1 MFTSM
6 DVHITRDCQIDGVF
20 YEKWNQLSIDPSN
33 FNADCMSPVV
43 VPPTIT
49 HDADSDP
56 PEEIPKPPK
65 KHKK

>member
-1 MFTSM
+1 MFIVM

-20 YEKWNQLSIDPSN
+20 YEKWNQLSIEASN
-33 FNADCMSPVV
+33 FNADCMSPI
-43 VPPTIT
+43 VPQTIVQDT
-49 HDADSDP
+49 DP